1 MVLAHLVA
9 VDLAAQLVGRG
20 RFVAVLG
27 LGEPYRLGT
36 REHEWVAAA
45 RSGRERGLIAGSV
58 NVGSAG

>member
-1 MVLAHLVA
+1 
-9 VDLAAQLVGRG
+9 VDLDLWVGRGAAQLGDLP
-20 RFVAVLG
+20 VLG
-27 LGEPYRLGT
+27 LGEPYRPGT